1 MMPDTSQTIRS
12 ELQAL
17 LDEQNELLKLVKN
30 TEDTVNFG
38 TRYQSWYSRAIKIVE
53 ALAPD
58 RLPEFRSYYE
68 VDRKRKAYSVDTYAI
83 QDYVMAFGASQDVYG
98 KPKWDANSIVALR
111 VVNQMQILASL
122 ASRLDSVLADV
133 TGHLFAELQD
143 GELRAAG
150 ELLKV
155 SARAAG
161 ALAGVILE
169 RHLQRVAANHKIQ
182 IKKANPTIGDLND
195 PLKADGVYDV
205 PVWRKI
211 QYLGDIRNLC
221 SHSKGAE
228 PGREQVEEMLRGVN
242 QVVKTIF

>member
-1 MMPDTSQTIRS
+1 MPDTSQKVRS

-17 LDEQNELLKLVKN
+17 LADESELLKLVLKI
-30 TEDTVNFG
+30 EDTVNFG
-38 TRYQSWYSRAIKIVE
+38 TRYQGWYSRAIKIVE

-68 VDRKRKAYSVDTYAI
+68 VDRKRKSFSIDTYTI
-83 QDYVMAFGASQDVYG
+83 QDYVMAFGAAQDIHG
-98 KPKWDANSIVALR
+98 KPKWNANNIVALR
-111 VVNQMQILASL
+111 IVNQIQILASL

-150 ELLKV
+150 ELLKI
-155 SARAAG
+155 SPRAAG
-161 ALAGVILE
+161 ALAGVVLE
-169 RHLQRVAANHKIQ
+169 RHLQRVATNHEIQ

-195 PLKADGVYDV
+195 PLKAGGVYEV
-205 PVWRKI
+205 AVWRKV

-228 PGREQVEEMLRGVN
+228 PTREQVDEMLRDVD
-242 QVVKTIF
+242 QCVKTIF